1 MNKNISK
8 IIRVA
13 VGLASVGLII
23 SCGESTNL
31 ADPSTAVST
40 QCTDENGLCVA
51 GRFIDDAVYNLDYE
65 CGKVKGKTGLDGSFS
80 CPLGSQV
87 TFLIKNPKDVS
98 SAPKQIVLGE
108 IAVQKPAFLGATIKT
123 FFYVTPQKLFT
134 DRVQK
139 LNMVRLL
146 QALSDNPDSA
156 DSPAYIIFLSDMN
169 KEKLASLAA
178 SLKPEDF
185 KLPISTSADPAPPSA
200 GSFDEL
206 VKPLLDAFTPAKTLI
221 SESKASEYLQR
232 GINSSYAGVY
242 TSPAGILAS
251 VVLNRDTGGM
261 TGSNTA
267 DNKNFIA
274 TLWSV
279 VDRKGRVMG
288 GGVYSYEAAATLNH
302 LLTTNPKPM
311 ELQALGTPGVAQTP
325 AWPNSANLSGLAF
338 SLRDENK
345 AAIDAELMITQ
356 GVIDREAIAGTDTPG
371 PNGARSI
378 YRNLFDEMDAPLG
391 RLGRWKLKESAG
403 QTIAPDDTVYS
414 LVRSAPAAPALDPDL
429 WRVIAPSLPL
439 NLALTFYNS
448 DVAPPCDT
456 TNGCTMD
463 VIKVSILADGNIVS
477 DLNGDCNA
485 GIDKDTLV
493 DAASQ
498 QELPLGLVQNI
509 FQSRPNDLPKN
520 ATFMTLAL
528 IVPNR
533 TPYDTNAYLP
543 YAQFLTNFGVG
554 VMLRVD
560 DGSIADQ
567 YQLHSSSTN
576 ADGTTYTAQTAGW
589 TNYFAFLR
597 AIYAADPDRNPNTE
611 DALPEAAGLEKN
623 SGGYVHSAL
632 VTGPGC

>member
-31 ADPSTAVST
+31 ADPSKAVST

-108 IAVQKPAFLGATIKT
+108 IAVQRPAFLGATIKT

-185 KLPISTSADPAPPSA
+185 KLPISTSADPALPSA

-261 TGSNTA
+261 TGSNTT

-288 GGVYSYEAAATLNH
+288 GGVYSYESATPNQ
-302 LLTTNPKPM
+302 LLSTNPKPM

-338 SLRDENK
+338 SLRNENK

-356 GVIDREAIAGTDTPG
+356 GVIDREAIAGTDIPG
-371 PNGARSI
+371 PSGARSI
-378 YRNLFDEMDAPLG
+378 YRNLFDEMTAPLG
-391 RLGRWKLKESAG
+391 RLGRWKLKEG
-403 QTIAPDDTVYS
+403 LTQTIAPDDTVYS

-448 DVAPPCDT
+448 DVTPPCDT
-456 TNGCTMD
+456 TNGCPIGDPVRVT
-463 VIKVSILADGNIVS
+463 ILTDGNIVS
-477 DLNGDCNA
+477 DIDSDCNA
-485 GIDKDTLV
+485 TIDKDTLV
-493 DAASQ
+493 DDVSLPGEQ

-509 FQSRPNDLPKN
+509 FQSRANDLPAN

-560 DGSIADQ
+560 DGAGQ

-597 AIYAADPDRNPNTE
+597 AIYATNN
-611 DALPEAAGLEKN
+611 ALPEADGLEKN

-632 VTGPGC
+632 VTGLGC